1 MLSIMM
7 LRSLSTRSVSACSAR
22 LVPAITAP
30 VLSALF
36 SSPAANRRARR
47 LRRAKT
53 AKSSNDPRTPS
64 ILADIEQLSRNGL
77 AQRVEMP
84 SDLLNRITSI
94 IRSRTHSQL
103 ETLRQKHV
111 GDHRNTR
118 QLPLDMSKTP
128 LGWTMDRSQQIP
140 PFAYGP
146 SETLA
151 YLAYEM
157 EATYACT
164 HAVFTELQK
173 RLPDFEPKSVL
184 DFGAGP
190 GTASWVAKDFYE
202 KSVDKY
208 RVVEPSQSM
217 VDAAEV
223 LLEGFPGLSVR
234 RNIADLSRDI
244 DAGNKYDLIVVNYVL
259 SDITNDFER
268 VATTSALWELLS
280 ENGCLVV
287 VDRGSPWG
295 SHHVRSARQF
305 VLDSVAE
312 DGDENESVRIV
323 APCPHHFECPAAG
336 STWCHFVQ
344 RSPVVNRPREA
355 TTKRWHGQ
363 KGSKFSYMIMQKTR
377 KGSDE
382 DEAANKKKPIA
393 RMLRGP
399 LLATRHVH
407 LDLCTPEGKLE
418 RRSVTRGKAVRE
430 VYRASRKAHWGALWP
445 ADESSYLKDQ

>member
-1 MLSIMM
+1 M
-7 LRSLSTRSVSACSAR
+7 LRLLTARGLFATSATRLSLVTSTKVVYA
-22 LVPAITAP
+22 T
-30 VLSALF
+30 F

-47 LRRAKT
+47 LRKT
-53 AKSSNDPRTPS
+53 AAIDKSSTIDPRAP
-64 ILADIEQLSRNGL
+64 LLVADIEQLSRNGL

-84 SDLLNRITSI
+84 KGMLDRLTRVLRD
-94 IRSRTHSQL
+94 RTHSQL

-111 GDHRNTR
+111 GDRKNTR
-118 QLPLDMSKTP
+118 QLPLDMSKIP
-128 LGWTMDRSQQIP
+128 IGWSMDRTQQIP

-151 YLAYEM
+151 YLSFEM
-157 EATYACT
+157 EAMYACS

-173 RLPDFEPKSVL
+173 RLPNFQPKSVL

-190 GTASWVAKDFYE
+190 GTASWVAKEFYE
-202 KSVDKY
+202 KSLDKY

-217 VDAAEV
+217 IDAAEV
-223 LLEGFPGLSVR
+223 LLEDFPGLSMR
-234 RNIADLSRDI
+234 RSIADMSRDI
-244 DAGNKYDLIVVNYVL
+244 DAGIKYDLVVVSYAF

-268 VATTSALWELLS
+268 VAIISALWELLS
-280 ENGCLVV
+280 ENGCLII

-295 SHHVRSARQF
+295 SHQVRSARQF

-312 DGDENESVRIV
+312 DKDGGEGVRII
-323 APCPHHFECPAAG
+323 APCPHHFECPVAG
-336 STWCHFVQ
+336 SMWCHFVQ
-344 RSPVVNRPREA
+344 RSPVVNRPRDA

-363 KGSKFSYMIMQKTR
+363 KGSKFSYVIMQKTF

-382 DEAANKKKPIA
+382 EAAAKKKKPIA
-393 RMLRGP
+393 RMVRAP

-407 LDLCTPEGKLE
+407 LDLCTPDGKLE
-418 RRSVTRGKAVRE
+418 RRSVTKGKAVRE

-445 ADESSYLKDQ
+445 ADETSYLKD

>member
-1 MLSIMM
+1 M
-7 LRSLSTRSVSACSAR
+7 LRILYACG
-22 LVPAITAP
+22 
-30 VLSALF
+30 LSAASAALPSPLTIHQVLCANF
-36 SSPAANRRARR
+36 SSPAANRRARSV
-47 LRRAKT
+47 RRAAAI
-53 AKSSNDPRTPS
+53 AKSSTTDPRAPF
-64 ILADIEQLSRNGL
+64 LVADIDQLSRNGL
-77 AQRVEMP
+77 ARRVEMP
-84 SDLLNRITSI
+84 KEMLDRLTSVV
-94 IRSRTHSQL
+94 RSRTHSQL

-111 GDHRNTR
+111 GDRRNTR

-128 LGWTMDRSQQIP
+128 LGWSMDRSELIP

-146 SETLA
+146 TETLA
-151 YLAYEM
+151 YLSFEL
-157 EATYACT
+157 EATYACS

-190 GTASWVAKDFYE
+190 GTASWVAKEFYE
-202 KSVDKY
+202 KSLDRY

-223 LLEGFPGLSVR
+223 LLKDFPGLSIR
-234 RNIADLSRDI
+234 RSIADMSRDI
-244 DAGNKYDLIVVNYVL
+244 DAGNKYDLIVVSYVF
-259 SDITNDFER
+259 SEITNDFER

-280 ENGCLVV
+280 ENGCLVI

-312 DGDENESVRIV
+312 NENGEEGVHIV

-344 RSPVVNRPREA
+344 RSPIVNRPREA

-363 KGSKFSYMIMQKTR
+363 KGSKFSYMIVQKTR

-382 DEAANKKKPIA
+382 DTVARTKKPIA
-393 RMLRGP
+393 RMLRAP

-407 LDLCTPEGKLE
+407 LDLCTPDGKLE
-418 RRSVTRGKAVRE
+418 RRSVTKGKATRE

-445 ADESSYLKDQ
+445 ADWTSYLKDK

>member
-1 MLSIMM
+1 MLQS
-7 LRSLSTRSVSACSAR
+7 LRIQGLACRAR
-22 LVPAITAP
+22 LIPTAP
-30 VLSALF
+30 ALCASF

-47 LRRAKT
+47 LRRAK
-53 AKSSNDPRTPS
+53 AAAESEPHPKSSSVIDA
-64 ILADIEQLSRNGL
+64 IDELSRNGL
-77 AQRVEMP
+77 HQRVEMP
-84 SDLLNRITSI
+84 TPMLERLTAVVKA
-94 IRSRTHSQL
+94 RTHSQL
-103 ETLRQKHV
+103 ETLRQKLV
-111 GDHRNTR
+111 GDPRNTR
-118 QLPLDMSKTP
+118 KLPLDMHKSP
-128 LGWTMDRSQQIP
+128 LGWTMDKSVQIP
-140 PFAYGP
+140 PYAYGP
-146 SETLA
+146 AETLA
-151 YLAYEM
+151 FLAYEM
-157 EATYACT
+157 EGTFACT
-164 HAVFTELQK
+164 HAVFSELRK
-173 RLPDFEPKSVL
+173 RLPEFQPTSVL

-190 GTASWVAKDFYE
+190 GTASWVAKDFYGDQ
-202 KSVDKY
+202 VQKY

-234 RNIADLSRDI
+234 RSIADMTRDI
-244 DAGNKYDLIVVNYVL
+244 NAGNRYDLIVVSYVF

-280 ENGCLVV
+280 DNGCLVV

-305 VLDSVAE
+305 ILDSVAE
-312 DGDENESVRIV
+312 DEESNEAARII

-344 RSPVVNRPREA
+344 RSPIVSKPREA
-355 TTKRWHGQ
+355 TPKRWHGQ

-382 DEAANKKKPIA
+382 AKAATEKQPVA

-418 RRSVTRGKAVRE
+418 RRAVTRGKSLRE

-445 ADESSYLKDQ
+445 ADESSYRNKKDE

>member
-1 MLSIMM
+1 M
-7 LRSLSTRSVSACSAR
+7 SL
-22 LVPAITAP
+22 LVPSKAAP
-30 VLSALF
+30 VLCASF

-47 LRRAKT
+47 LRRAKAKAVDT
-53 AKSSNDPRTPS
+53 ADPRTPS
-64 ILADIEQLSRNGL
+64 ILADIDQLSRNGL
-77 AQRVEMP
+77 VQRVEMP
-84 SDLLNRITSI
+84 KEMLDRLTSVV
-94 IRSRTHSQL
+94 RSRTHSQF

-111 GDHRNTR
+111 GDRRNTR

-146 SETLA
+146 AETLA
-151 YLAYEM
+151 YLAFEM

-173 RLPDFEPKSVL
+173 RLPGFKPKSVL

-190 GTASWVAKDFYE
+190 GTASWVAKDFYSE
-202 KSVDKY
+202 AIDKF

-223 LLEGFPGLSVR
+223 LLEDFPGLSVR
-234 RNIADLSRDI
+234 RSIADMSRDI
-244 DAGNKYDLIVVNYVL
+244 NAGNKYDLIVVSYVL

-295 SHHVRSARQF
+295 SHNVRSARQF
-305 VLDSVAE
+305 VMDSVAE
-312 DGDENESVRIV
+312 DEESKEGVRIV

-377 KGSDE
+377 KDSEE
-382 DEAANKKKPIA
+382 DAAAKSKKPVA
-393 RMLRGP
+393 RMLRAP

-407 LDLCTPEGKLE
+407 LDLCTPDGKLE
-418 RRSVTRGKAVRE
+418 RRSVTKGKAVRE
-430 VYRASRKAHWGALWP
+430 VYRASCKADWGALWP
-445 ADESSYLKDQ
+445 SDETSYQKDK